1 MQKMTVEECRSFLLA
16 RQRTAKVATVRADS
30 RPHIAP
36 VWFVLDGDT
45 LIFTTWH
52 ASVKAIN
59 LRRDPRISICVDDET
74 PPFAFVQLEGHAELL
89 DSPDELRHWATQIAG
104 RYMGAEQAETYG
116 QRNAVAGELLVRV
129 SVTKLMGQK
138 DVAGW

>member
-16 RQRTAKVATVRADS
+16 HPRTAKVATVRADG

-36 VWFVLDGDT
+36 VWFILDGDA

-59 LRRDPRISICVDDET
+59 LRRDPHISICVDDEA
-74 PPFAFVQLEGHAELL
+74 PPFAFVQLEGRAEML
-89 DSPDELRHWATQIAG
+89 DSPDELRDWATQIAG
-104 RYMGAEQAETYG
+104 RYMGAEQAATYG

-129 SVTKLMGQK
+129 SVTKWMGQK